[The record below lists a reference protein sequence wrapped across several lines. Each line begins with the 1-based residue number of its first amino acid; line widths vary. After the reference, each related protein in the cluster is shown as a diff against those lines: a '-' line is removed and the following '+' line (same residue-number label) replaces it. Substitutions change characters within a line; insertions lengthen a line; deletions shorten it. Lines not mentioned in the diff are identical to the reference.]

1 MCGDKK
7 LGSYF
12 ALPLVLEAFMLPKLM
27 ILKREKIEKILN
39 VLQLEVALEVVP
51 IMYLSSQYYFHPLLI
66 LDPFSRNR
74 V

>member
-7 LGSYF
+7 LGSYL

-27 ILKREKIEKILN
+27 MLKGEKIEKILN
-39 VLQLEVALEVVP
+39 VLQLEVVLEVMP
-51 IMYLSSQYYFHPLLI
+51 LMYLSSQDYLHPLVI
-66 LDPFSRNR
+66 LAQFLSNR